1 MPTSLNEASRNAQTD
16 LDVMVI
22 DEFRKESAILDAL
35 TFDDAVNPAGG
46 GATLTY
52 GYRRLITQP
61 SADTRELNTEYTP
74 SEVATQHYTTTLAV
88 MGGSFEVDRV
98 LARVGPA
105 ASGAVSLNLR
115 QKVKATVTRFQ
126 DEVINGDTAVDA
138 HGFDG
143 LDKALTGSD
152 TEYNASGVADWS
164 DLDTDAGVKHRA
176 LDAIDDFLS
185 LLDGDPTVVLGNQL
199 ALAKFRAI
207 VRRSSM
213 YVREPVEGLVGRNGR
228 PIFRESY
235 GGVVFADPGNKA
247 GSNSP
252 IIPVYDPDNSVW
264 VVTNPDGAD
273 GGTFKLT
280 VTNVDTGESDETAA
294 IAWNANAATVE
305 AAVEALDTVGAGN
318 GTTTGTGP
326 WTITFSG
333 DLTGVDMAV
342 TVSDQSVTDGGVA
355 EDVTVAETANT
366 GGLTDLYAVRVDLDG
381 FHGVSTVGSPLVQT
395 WLPDFTQPGAVK
407 KGEVELGP
415 VSVALKAT
423 RAAAVFRRIRVR

>member
-1 MPTSLNEASRNAQTD
+1 MPTSLTEASKNAQTD
-16 LDVMVI
+16 LDVQVI

-52 GYRRLITQP
+52 GYRRLVTQP
-61 SADTRELNTEYTP
+61 TAATRAINSEYTP
-74 SEVATQHYTTTLAV
+74 SEVTTEHYTTTLAV
-88 MGGSFEVDRV
+88 MGGSFEIDRV

-105 ASGAVSLNLR
+105 ASGAVALNLR
-115 QKVKATVTRFQ
+115 QKVKATVTKFQ

-138 HGFDG
+138 NGFDG

-152 TEYNASGVADWS
+152 TEYNATGVVDWS
-164 DLDTDAGVKHRA
+164 DLDTNAATKHTA
-176 LDAIDDFLS
+176 LDAIDTWLS
-185 LLDGDPTVVLGNQL
+185 LLDGEPTVVFGNQL
-199 ALAKFRAI
+199 ALAKMRAI

-213 YVREPVEGLVGRNGR
+213 YVREPVEGLVGANGR
-228 PIFRESY
+228 PITRESY
-235 GGVVFADPGNKA
+235 GGVVFADAGNKA
-247 GSNSP
+247 GTNDP

-280 VTNVDTGESDETAA
+280 VTNVSTGESDETAA

-333 DLTGVDMAV
+333 DLAGSDMLV
-342 TVSDQSVTDGGVA
+342 TVSNQSVTDGGVA

-366 GGLTDLYAVRVDLDG
+366 GGLTDLYAVRIALDG

-395 WLPDFTQPGAVK
+395 WLPDFAQPGAVK

-423 RAAAVFRRIRVR
+423 KAAAVFRRIRVR